1 MMSILSRP
9 IDVVIVEDDDACA
22 SRFEEAITA
31 REDMRLQARFTD
43 GTAAMQWLKDHQ
55 ADVLLCD
62 LGLPDMSGL
71 AVIAHCARQFPDM
84 SVMVITMYEDE
95 SHVVRSLEAGA
106 SGYLLKDSLRDE
118 ICDRIRELH
127 AGGLPLTP
135 TIARLVLKR
144 FRPDDPRASRSG
156 DSIQSVLTPR
166 ERVVLTRIAQG
177 FSFLEIGRLEGISV
191 NTVQTHV
198 KHIYS
203 KLSVGSR
210 SEAVFEAQA
219 AGLLELPLRPN

>member
-1 MMSILSRP
+1 M
-9 IDVVIVEDDDACA
+9 VIVEDDDACA
-22 SRFEEAITA
+22 IRFEEAIAA
-31 REDMRLQARFTD
+31 REDMRLQARFPN
-43 GTAAMQWLKDHQ
+43 GGSALQWLENRK

-71 AVIAHCARQFPDM
+71 AVIAHCAQRLPEM
-84 SVMVITMYEDE
+84 KVMVITMYEDE

-106 SGYLLKDSLRDE
+106 SGYLLKDSLQEE

-144 FRPDDPRASRSG
+144 FRPCEPRASRSDHAPLG
-156 DSIQSVLTPR
+156 PLTPK
-166 ERVVLTRIAQG
+166 EQLVLTRIAQG
-177 FSFLEIGRLEGISV
+177 FSFQEIARLESISV

-203 KLSVGSR
+203 KLAVGSR
-210 SEAVFEAQA
+210 SEAVYEAQV
-219 AGLLELPLRPN
+219 AGLLDTPLRRR

>member
-1 MMSILSRP
+1 M
-9 IDVVIVEDDDACA
+9 VIVEDDDACA
-22 SRFEEAITA
+22 CRFEEAIAA
-31 REDMRLQARFTD
+31 RGDMRLVARFAD
-43 GTAAMQWLKDHQ
+43 GASVLQWLKGNQ

-71 AVIAHCARQFPDM
+71 TVIAHCARQFPEM
-84 SVMVITMYEDE
+84 PVMVITMYEDE

-118 ICDRIRELH
+118 ICDRIRELR

-144 FRPDDPRASRSG
+144 FRPADPPSSSPG
-156 DSIQSVLTPR
+156 NPSLSPLTPK
-166 ERVVLTRIAQG
+166 EQLVLTRIAQG
-177 FSFLEIGRLEGISV
+177 FSFQEIGRLEGISV
-191 NTVQTHV
+191 NTVHTHV

-219 AGLLELPLRPN
+219 AGLLESPLRSRDWKPKQ

>member
-1 MMSILSRP
+1 MCILSRP
-9 IDVVIVEDDDACA
+9 IDVVIVEDDDGCA
-22 SRFEEAITA
+22 NRFEEAIA
-31 REDMRLQARFTD
+31 AQEDMRLLARFAD
-43 GTAAMQWLKDHQ
+43 GASAIKWFQSRP

-71 AVIAHCARQFPDM
+71 AVIAHCARQRPDM

-144 FRPDDPRASRSG
+144 FRPTEPSGARPG
-156 DSIQSVLTPR
+156 DSILAPLTPK
-166 ERVVLTRIAQG
+166 ELVVLTRIAQG
-177 FSFLEIGRLEGISV
+177 FSFLEIGRLEGISI

-198 KHIYS
+198 KHIYG
-203 KLSVGSR
+203 KLSVRSR
-210 SEAVFEAQA
+210 SEAVFEAQL
-219 AGLLELPLRPN
+219 AGLLHLPLRP